1 MARWAHLGTFFFVQ
15 AVVPILLL
23 FAQRG
28 LCRELITEEPQFR
41 QSSCNSTVQGRHLR
55 SDDRGY
61 VCSVKNIDP
70 RTGCCA
76 DSTKQYSCSG
86 CNMGSQCCTDYE
98 YCVSCCLDPLRTS
111 SEVALK
117 AKVAKQLTAGTSST
131 VFEYCLGRC
140 RHNSQ
145 SVIHENAYVSDEHHC
160 FFPQEQFSDEGPER
174 EDADF
179 GDLTIVIARQ
189 GQSCDSACKERQK
202 ECKLNTLP
210 ALNKCN
216 VLKKYLNCK
225 EACIGTTG
233 TDQPS
238 EVVKTAPRHMHPGS
252 CMFSTQKVPFSCQGS
267 HPYTR
272 RLCPCG

>member
-160 FFPQEQFSDEGPER
+160 FFPQEQFSVSKTLRVSADEGPER

-189 GQSCDSACKERQK
+189 GHRYSQIEEISQLQRGLHRDHSTLDHVCSVRRKFRSLAKARIPTLVVCAHVGSASVVPVTE
-202 ECKLNTLP
+202 EIL
-210 ALNKCN
+210 ADE
-216 VLKKYLNCK
+216 
-225 EACIGTTG
+225 EA
-233 TDQPS
+233 
-238 EVVKTAPRHMHPGS
+238 
-252 CMFSTQKVPFSCQGS
+252 
-267 HPYTR
+267 
-272 RLCPCG
+272 